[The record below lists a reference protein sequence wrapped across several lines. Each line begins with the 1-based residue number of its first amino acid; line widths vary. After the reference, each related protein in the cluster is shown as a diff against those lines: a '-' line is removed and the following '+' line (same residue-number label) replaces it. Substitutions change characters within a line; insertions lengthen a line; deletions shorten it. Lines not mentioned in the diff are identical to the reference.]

1 MKQHDFIL
9 LNRLDDFMNTFLTD
23 LLRALLFE
31 KCGTE
36 VKYHNAH
43 FLSIA
48 TTQIMPST
56 ENQILDLRVPSFG
69 LGLHGVRVGEVA
81 GVVLGVP
88 LLGRDHL
95 GGVVVDAH
103 EIVGALDH
111 RLLFVGELR
120 QAGLGQALSDA

>member
-43 FLSIA
+43 FLSTA
-48 TTQIMPST
+48 TIQVMPRTNSNLKT
-56 ENQILDLRVPSFG
+56 YGYQ
-69 LGLHGVRVGEVA
+69 
-81 GVVLGVP
+81 VLGWVST
-88 LLGRDHL
+88 
-95 GGVVVDAH
+95 VSESVK
-103 EIVGALDH
+103 
-111 RLLFVGELR
+111 
-120 QAGLGQALSDA
+120 